1 MTAWM
6 DLEGISEVS
15 QAEKDKYYIMTN
27 RDTDVGDKHMDTE
40 GELGSEM
47 NWEIGIIYVHY
58 GYYV

>member
-1 MTAWM
+1 
-6 DLEGISEVS
+6 
-15 QAEKDKYYIMTN
+15 MTN